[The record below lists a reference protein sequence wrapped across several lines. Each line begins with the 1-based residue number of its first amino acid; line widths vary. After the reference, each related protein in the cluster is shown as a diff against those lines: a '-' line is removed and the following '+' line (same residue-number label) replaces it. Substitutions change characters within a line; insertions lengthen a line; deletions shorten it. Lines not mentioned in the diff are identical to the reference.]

1 MCLFVSLHSG
11 LFVAFPCPSGNAGG
25 IFNMDTALGVIS
37 LTRTLAEA
45 QPQEYLLLVRATD
58 HAAQAR
64 AASVPVRVMVTASQS
79 SPPSWQG
86 NKPHVE
92 EVGEWV
98 AVGTALARVTASSPS
113 ALHYSLTGGNEHSAF
128 VISPASGVVSVAT
141 PLDYE
146 TTSWYNLTITAT
158 NLAGVSRSTW
168 LGVTVL
174 DENDWWPEWERLSYH
189 GSVLQT
195 AGRGAP
201 VLAAHAHA
209 QASPSQLTVTARDR
223 DQGYNGRVTYT
234 IVEKDITKL
243 FSINRHTGAVWVSG
257 SLDTVAGTTVRLSV
271 WATDGG
277 SPRRECVAPAPVFI
291 TVREVKAAPMAF
303 PKTHYSA
310 VLYLPTYPGVRVFC
324 LGREEQP
331 RHHVDVNDI
340 TDISYSIA
348 AGDDRENFVF
358 DNVSK
363 CVKVQDQYSLK
374 PQYNLTLQ
382 ASDGA
387 ASSTATAEIIIE
399 EAPLSTLVFTQDQ
412 YWANV
417 IENSTKEMN
426 VAALGVKG
434 QPLNH
439 HVRYSILNPNIKFEI
454 HPTAGVI
461 KTTGKSFDRE
471 AEDHYT
477 LVVEAQDIEGTAN
490 VTRVLVHVA
499 VMDVNDNEPVFL
511 NQPFHALV
519 STVSPRSHVVTKVQA
534 IDADSGEFGSV
545 RYELVRGSGELFAVN
560 KKTGEISLKQTLMAA
575 DKTYSLTVAAYDGGK
590 PPLSSQAHV
599 LIRVVSSEGPMFT
612 AARYEA
618 AVPENAAKGTPV
630 VRVEAASPS
639 GEPIMYTIVAGNTEE
654 LFGLDYSTGGGTM
667 AGSSKAFSGSGSPCP
682 EHTSISDDTCLV
694 DLRVTPP
701 LKSY

>member
-1 MCLFVSLHSG
+1 M
-11 LFVAFPCPSGNAGG
+11 
-25 IFNMDTALGVIS
+25 
-37 LTRTLAEA
+37 
-45 QPQEYLLLVRATD
+45 
-58 HAAQAR
+58 
-64 AASVPVRVMVTASQS
+64 
-79 SPPSWQG
+79 
-86 NKPHVE
+86 
-92 EVGEWV
+92 
-98 AVGTALARVTASSPS
+98 
-113 ALHYSLTGGNEHSAF
+113 
-128 VISPASGVVSVAT
+128 
-141 PLDYE
+141 
-146 TTSWYNLTITAT
+146 
-158 NLAGVSRSTW
+158 
-168 LGVTVL
+168 
-174 DENDWWPEWERLSYH
+174 
-189 GSVLQT
+189 
-195 AGRGAP
+195 
-201 VLAAHAHA
+201 
-209 QASPSQLTVTARDR
+209 
-223 DQGYNGRVTYT
+223 
-234 IVEKDITKL
+234 
-243 FSINRHTGAVWVSG
+243 SG

-387 ASSTATAEIIIE
+387 ASSTATAEIIID

-477 LVVEAQDIEGTAN
+477 LVVE
-490 VTRVLVHVA
+490 
-499 VMDVNDNEPVFL
+499 
-511 NQPFHALV
+511 
-519 STVSPRSHVVTKVQA
+519 VSP
-534 IDADSGEFGSV
+534 
-545 RYELVRGSGELFAVN
+545 
-560 KKTGEISLKQTLMAA
+560 
-575 DKTYSLTVAAYDGGK
+575 
-590 PPLSSQAHV
+590 
-599 LIRVVSSEGPMFT
+599 GP
-612 AARYEA
+612 AQ
-618 AVPENAAKGTPV
+618 
-630 VRVEAASPS
+630 
-639 GEPIMYTIVAGNTEE
+639 
-654 LFGLDYSTGGGTM
+654 LL
-667 AGSSKAFSGSGSPCP
+667 
-682 EHTSISDDTCLV
+682 
-694 DLRVTPP
+694 
-701 LKSY
+701 